1 MQNRLKFY
9 DFTKNRFMY
18 LVISY
23 FTLFPSKIGMHTT
36 KSFRFSQ
43 IVFLNFW
50 GSEASDRLL
59 NSSSKRSKNFR
70 KNETFQKFWTFPST
84 SKSCEPGEPTI
95 ICIVSPVSSSK
106 SSSVS
111 AITYFFYTVDFTKF
125 GSSLFLQKS
134 TFLGQGTH
142 IFLHFSSFFWIG
154 GTPSEE
160 GFYRAILIEHRFR
173 TSGT

>member
-1 MQNRLKFY
+1 M
-9 DFTKNRFMY
+9 DFDQNRFMY

-59 NSSSKRSKNFR
+59 NSSYKWSKTTFVQKL
-70 KNETFQKFWTFPST
+70 ETFSKIPLFGPFPST

-160 GFYRAILIEHRFR
+160 GFYRAILVEHRFR
-173 TSGT
+173 T